1 MKNLTD
7 FQGFLIKEG
16 LFNFKEN
23 KLKREIE
30 DILTRKDHTEMFF
43 FITAHKDLIE
53 SLGYGND
60 DFKNLSSNEMVG
72 MLNDLLEINW

>member
-1 MKNLTD
+1 
-7 FQGFLIKEG
+7 
-16 LFNFKEN
+16 
-23 KLKREIE
+23 
-30 DILTRKDHTEMFF
+30 MFF